1 MHKKI
6 LIIADLEGSSCCH
19 NYESTTFL
27 HPEWPD
33 ACEGL
38 SLDINSVVKA
48 LFDAGVE
55 NVYVKDFHR
64 TAYNLIPELIDQRA
78 EIISGYHVG
87 PVPGLGDPFDSTAVM
102 MIGLHAPSG
111 SDGFLPHTL
120 TSRIARLEVN
130 GQLMSEAELFAASL
144 APYNIKP
151 IFFSGCPVACQ
162 YASGAIK
169 GLRCYSIQKN
179 TNSAESNPE
188 LWRDELAKEAVLSLG
203 QEGEVYQP
211 KGRFEAVISMRDG
224 DGYAKKIAERW
235 KYDHNDNK
243 IFINA
248 ESIQELY
255 HCLIRLCYFTPLIEK
270 ILPVGLKLFNLR
282 GRAGLLWVKSMI
294 KKKTNAKY

>member
-27 HPEWPD
+27 HTEWPA

-48 LFDAGVE
+48 LFKAGVE
-55 NVYVKDFHR
+55 SVYVKDFHR
-64 TAYNLIPELIDQRA
+64 TAYNLIPELIDRRA

-130 GQLMSEAELFAASL
+130 GLLMTEAELFAASL
-144 APYNIKP
+144 APFNIKP

-162 YASGAIK
+162 YASDAIK
-169 GLRCYSIQKN
+169 GLRCYSTQKHN
-179 TNSAESNPE
+179 IGTESNPE
-188 LWRDELAKEAVLSLG
+188 LWRKELAKEAVLSLA
-203 QEGEVYQP
+203 QKGEVFQP
-211 KGRFEAVISMRDG
+211 KGSFEAVLTMRDG
-224 DGYAKKIAERW
+224 DEYTKKIAERW
-235 KYDHNDNK
+235 KYYHNENK
-243 IFINA
+243 IFIDA
-248 ESIQELY
+248 ESIHELY

-270 ILPVGLKLFNLR
+270 ILPIGLRFFNLR
-282 GRAGLLWVKSMI
+282 GRAGLLWVKVML
-294 KKKTNAKY
+294 KRK